1 MKLLSLSSTIAL
13 LASVLAAP
21 AASAQQTGAGGP
33 GPRLDALL
41 DGQITPR
48 AEQRAA
54 RGDAVPVIVV
64 VDDVALPASGI
75 TLPTA
80 FELDQRRAGLDAL
93 RDRLLATAQRATGRR
108 FSRADAAIDAVAGGE
123 RVYQTYSLLP
133 AFAMTARP
141 DTLAALRAQPEVRAV
156 YQDIAVPP
164 AMDETPEIVGADVVW
179 GEGFA
184 GAGVSVAVLDS
195 GVELEHTMTGPAITA
210 SACFNTNDPGVASSL
225 CPDGDEEVLQ
235 LDGGEAGDSCVEDD
249 ISTPPEDGVDGCFH
263 GTHVAGIAAG
273 RPVTLS
279 AGDEPSGIARL
290 ADIVAVNVFSRVVAE
305 ECDEDGSAE
314 EDCIRSYNTDQ
325 LAALEWL
332 YANRDTLNLA
342 AVNMSL
348 GSGEFTN
355 TCESNLLR
363 TIIASLRAAG
373 VATAISSGND
383 RYLDAVGSPSCIPE
397 AITVGSTTKDDEVS
411 GFSNS
416 AELVDLLAPGSSI
429 LSAWQSEQPA
439 EGETCIIQDAEPND
453 EGFCHWFATS
463 SGTSMAAPHV
473 AGAFALLRDAFPDVT
488 VDEMEAA
495 LKFSGVQV
503 TDPDNGITRSRIQVD
518 AAYDILSEGG
528 AFVEGV
534 EVTPVEPY
542 RVSGESGD
550 PDSFATKSYVLR
562 NTTGGSRTVR
572 VDSRPSWVSVN
583 NSAFTIP
590 AGGQRTLTLGVDTS
604 GLPSGNA
611 DSGSVTL
618 TYNPSNSLD
627 IPVSIMVE
635 RSTVTADFGPF
646 EWSGDQSNPSWGGL
660 TTSIFRITGLDG
672 GAPLS
677 IGVAIDS
684 PAWGSGSD
692 DFGDCSLTIRPARY
706 SGSEY
711 LITAGD
717 LLDCGGFE
725 RADLRFRVELDG
737 EDIASGLR
745 MRRFVTNTSGGISD
759 FSFDAEGVSVADAS
773 AAAARPA
780 GADMDS
786 LVRGV
791 SDGGLWDVA
800 AGSSGNGDADAPAAT
815 AQAEFGPFEWTG
827 DANASTGN
835 LFRITGLETADPTA
849 IDVAIANASSGSYN
863 GTYAD
868 CSMTVGSTGVTG
880 EYTFTQDNLADCGD
894 FGRAD
899 LSFRVTADS
908 EDVANGLTM
917 RRIATTTGGGLTDF
931 SFDLENDT
939 PAPLTAIDAT
949 RGRVTFGRFEWAG
962 DRTAPT
968 SNVFRIV
975 GFEGGAPL
983 DIAVAVHSA
992 LRGNYQGQFSD
1003 CSLTIRPGR
1012 HNGSEYL
1019 ITQSD
1024 LADCGDFG
1032 RGDLTF
1038 RIRADLA
1045 DVPDGLI
1052 MRRFAVG
1059 ADGDLTDFRFDH
1071 TAGSNARSVAL
1082 PDGASP
1088 GTAAVEFGPFEWT
1101 GDASTST
1108 RSIFRISGLD
1118 TGAPERVD
1126 VALENATSGG
1136 FNGVYED
1143 CSLTI
1148 RAVRSGNS
1156 EFIIGSQDLADC
1168 GAFGRADVSF
1178 RVVADEADVDDG
1190 LTMRRFAVT
1199 SGGGLT
1205 DFGFDAEASGN

>member
-1 MKLLSLSSTIAL
+1 MKLVSLSSTIAL

-21 AASAQQTGAGGP
+21 AAIAQETGAD

-41 DGQITPR
+41 DGQVTPR

-64 VDDVALPASGI
+64 VDDVALPASGV

-141 DTLAALRAQPEVRAV
+141 DTLAALRAQSEVRAV

-179 GEGFA
+179 GEGYA
-184 GAGVSVAVLDS
+184 GADVAVAVLDS
-195 GVELEHTMTGPAITA
+195 GVELEHRMTGPAITA
-210 SACFNTNDPGVASSL
+210 SACFNTNEPGIASSL
-225 CPDGDEEVLQ
+225 CEGGAEEVTQ

-249 ISTPPEDGVDGCFH
+249 ISTPSEDGVDGCFH

-279 AGDEPSGIARL
+279 AGDELSGIARL

-305 ECDEDGSAE
+305 ECEEDGSAE
-314 EDCIRSYNTDQ
+314 EDCIRSYDSDQ

-342 AVNMSL
+342 SVNMSL
-348 GSGEFTN
+348 GGGEYSAACSGD
-355 TCESNLLR
+355 LLR

-383 RYLDAVGSPSCIPE
+383 RFLDAVGSPSCIPE
-397 AITVGSTTKDDEVS
+397 AITVGSTTKSDEIS

-416 AELVDLLAPGSSI
+416 ADLVDLLAPGSSI

-439 EGETCIIQDAEPND
+439 EGENCIIQDSEPNE

-518 AAYDILSEGG
+518 GAYDILLEGG

-542 RVSGESGD
+542 RVSGQSGD

-562 NTTGGSRTVR
+562 NTTGASRTIS

-583 NSAFTIP
+583 SGSFTIP

-604 GLPSGNA
+604 GLPSGIA
-611 DSGSVTL
+611 DAGSVTL
-618 TYNPSNSLD
+618 TYNASNSLD
-627 IPVSIMVE
+627 IPVSIQVE
-635 RSTVTADFGPF
+635 RATATADFGPF
-646 EWSGDQSNPSWGGL
+646 EWSGDQSNPSWTGV
-660 TTSIFRITGLDG
+660 TTSIFRITGLEG
-672 GAPLS
+672 GAPVS
-677 IGVAIDS
+677 IRVAVDS
-684 PAWGSGSD
+684 PAWGSGND
-692 DFGDCSLTIRPARY
+692 DFDDCSLSIHTGRY

-711 LITAGD
+711 LVTPND

-725 RADLRFRVELDG
+725 RADLRFRVEVYG
-737 EDIASGLR
+737 EDVASGLR

-759 FSFDAEGVSVADAS
+759 FSFDADGVNVVDAS
-773 AAAARPA
+773 AGAA
-780 GADMDS
+780 GATGPDMS
-786 LVRGV
+786 RLQR
-791 SDGGLWDVA
+791 SRTDGGLWDVA
-800 AGSSGNGDADAPAAT
+800 SGSSGSGNADAPAAT

-827 DANASTGN
+827 DANASTQN
-835 LFRITGLETADPTA
+835 LFRITGLDTGGPTA
-849 IDVAIANASSGSYN
+849 IDVAVANASSGSYT

-868 CSMTVGSTGVTG
+868 CTLTVGSASTGA
-880 EYTFTQDNLADCGD
+880 EYTFNQDSLADCGD

-899 LSFRVTADS
+899 LSFRITADS

-917 RRIATTTGGGLTDF
+917 RRIAATASGGLTDF
-931 SFDLENDT
+931 AFDLESST
-939 PAPLTAIDAT
+939 PTPLTAIDAT
-949 RGRVTFGRFEWAG
+949 RGRAVFGRFEWAG

-983 DIAVAVHSA
+983 DIAVAIHSA

-1019 ITQSD
+1019 ITQAD

-1032 RGDLTF
+1032 RGDLMF

-1045 DVPDGLI
+1045 DVPEGLI

-1088 GTAAVEFGPFEWT
+1088 GMAAVEFGPFEWT
-1101 GDASTST
+1101 GGASAST

-1118 TGAPERVD
+1118 SGAPERID
-1126 VALENATSGG
+1126 VALDNATTRN

-1148 RAVRSGNS
+1148 RPVRSGNS

-1168 GAFGRADVSF
+1168 GAFGRADISF
-1178 RVVADEADVDDG
+1178 RVVADQADVDGG

-1205 DFGFDAEASGN
+1205 DFGFDADAAGN

>member
-1 MKLLSLSSTIAL
+1 MKLLSLSSTIVL
-13 LASVLAAP
+13 LAGVLAVSP
-21 AASAQQTGAGGP
+21 AAAQETGASGP
-33 GPRLDALL
+33 EARLDALL
-41 DGQITPR
+41 DGQVTAR
-48 AEQRAA
+48 AQQRAA
-54 RGDAVPVIVV
+54 RGDAVPVIIV
-64 VDDVALPASGI
+64 VDDAVLPASGV
-75 TLPTA
+75 TLPTE
-80 FELDQRRAGLDAL
+80 FELEQRGAGLDAL
-93 RDRLLATAQRATGRR
+93 RDRILARAQRATGRR
-108 FSRADAAIDAVAGGE
+108 FSRADAQIDAGAGSE

-164 AMDETPEIVGADVVW
+164 VLDESTRIVGADVVW
-179 GEGFA
+179 SEGFA
-184 GAGVSVAVLDS
+184 GVDVSVAVLDS
-195 GVELEHTMTGPAITA
+195 GVELEHSMTGPAITA
-210 SACFNTNDPGVASSL
+210 SACFNTNVPGVASSL
-225 CPDGDEEVLQ
+225 CPGGDEEVLQ

-279 AGDEPSGIARL
+279 AGAELSGIARL
-290 ADIVAVNVFSRVVAE
+290 ADIVAVNVFSRIVAE
-305 ECDEDGSAE
+305 ECEEDGAAE
-314 EDCIRSYNTDQ
+314 ADCIRSYDTDQ

-342 AVNMSL
+342 SVNMSL
-348 GSGEFTN
+348 GSGEV
-355 TCESNLLR
+355 SNACNGDLLR
-363 TIIASLRAAG
+363 TMIASLRAAG
-373 VATAISSGND
+373 IATAISSGND

-429 LSAWQSEQPA
+429 VSAWQSEEPA

-453 EGFCHWFATS
+453 EGFCHWYITA

-473 AGAFALLRDAFPDVT
+473 AGAFALLRDAFPNVT

-495 LKFSGVQV
+495 LKFSGVQI

-518 AAYDILSEGG
+518 AAYDILAEGG

-550 PDSFATKSYVLR
+550 QDSFATKSYVLR
-562 NTTGGSRTVR
+562 NTTGASRTVS

-583 NSAFTIP
+583 NTAFTIP

-604 GLPSGNA
+604 GLPTGIA
-611 DSGSVTL
+611 DSGTVTL
-618 TYNPSNSLD
+618 TYNSSNSLD

-635 RSTVTADFGPF
+635 RSTAAADFGPF
-646 EWSGDQSNPSWGGL
+646 EWSGDQSNPSWDGL

-672 GAPLS
+672 GAPVA
-677 IGVAIDS
+677 IRVAIDS
-684 PAWGSGSD
+684 PAWGSSND
-692 DFGDCSLTIRPARY
+692 DFDDCSLTIRPARY

-711 LITAGD
+711 LVSAGD

-725 RADLRFRVELDG
+725 RADLRFRVEVDG
-737 EDIASGLR
+737 EDAASGLR
-745 MRRFVTNTSGGISD
+745 MRRFVTNASGGISD

-773 AAAARPA
+773 TAAA
-780 GADMDS
+780 GADMNS
-786 LVRGV
+786 LVHGF

-800 AGSSGNGDADAPAAT
+800 AGSSGNGDADEPAAT

-835 LFRITGLETADPTA
+835 LFRITGLDSADPTA
-849 IDVAIANASSGSYN
+849 IDVAIANASSGSYA

-868 CSMTVGSTGVTG
+868 CSMTVGSTGGTS

-908 EDVANGLTM
+908 ADVANGLTM

-931 SFDLENDT
+931 SFDLENST
-939 PAPLTAIDAT
+939 PAPLTPIDAT
-949 RGRVTFGRFEWAG
+949 RGRVVFGPFEWAG

-983 DIAVAVHSA
+983 NIAVAIHSA
-992 LRGNYQGQFSD
+992 LRGGFQGKFSD
-1003 CSLTIRPGR
+1003 CALTIRPGR

-1071 TAGSNARSVAL
+1071 TAGSNARNVAL

-1088 GTAAVEFGPFEWT
+1088 GMAAVEFGPFEWT
-1101 GDASTST
+1101 GEASAST

-1118 TGAPERVD
+1118 TGAPERID
-1126 VALENATSGG
+1126 VALGSAASGD

-1178 RVVADEADVDDG
+1178 RVVADQSDVDGG